1 MSRIQDDGDNGLGGE
16 AHELRHNPHPTP
28 TSAPNGIN
36 ISTNKNINIS
46 VNYSVNN
53 SVNNLVTTSKDDPLG
68 EWLVKSGDTEILEVA
83 KHRDT

>member
-1 MSRIQDDGDNGLGGE
+1 MATTDLAVKRTSSVIT
-16 AHELRHNPHPTP
+16 PTP
-28 TSAPNGIN
+28 TPALNGIN
-36 ISTNKNINIS
+36 ISINIS

-53 SVNNLVTTSKDDPLG
+53 SVNNLVTTSKGDPLG